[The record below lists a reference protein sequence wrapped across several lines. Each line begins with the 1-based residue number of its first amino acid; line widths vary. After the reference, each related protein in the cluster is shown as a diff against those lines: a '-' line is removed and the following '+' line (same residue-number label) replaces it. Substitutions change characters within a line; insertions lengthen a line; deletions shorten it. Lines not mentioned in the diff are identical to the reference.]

1 MNRKMT
7 NEQAWKSLL
16 NTPECLEAIGNDM
29 PLVVSAE
36 QMRFYREPRLMAK
49 IDHSR
54 NLPKV
59 FRERNLSILPIS
71 RGSYLISKF
80 ENYEKF
86 KSPQSNSV
94 NSFPLRENLETLSV
108 ENITSESIA
117 LNAAMASGIMA
128 DFLDDETIV
137 PTISGRMGSGSFSF
151 YVEEYAG
158 RRREIEVNNA
168 QIEIDAAF
176 EGKDFF
182 SIVEAKMDIPDEGDF
197 IIRQLYYP
205 YRVWSDRIRKVVR
218 PIFLTYSNGI
228 YALREYSFREVRNYN
243 SISLLRQSLYSIE
256 DTRITNEEIE
266 AILNATLISPEP
278 EEVPF
283 PQADVF
289 PRIINLCELLRGRDL
304 DKNTLSQEY
313 DFDRRQ
319 SNYYADAARYL
330 GLVDKSKDNLYHLS
344 RKGLGILKMP
354 YKKRQLAYCEC
365 IFSHSVF
372 NSLMHQ
378 VFDRGALPTNDEI
391 MRAMIDNNISLND
404 STRHRRASTVRS
416 WISWIVK
423 LAES

>member
-1 MNRKMT
+1 
-7 NEQAWKSLL
+7 
-16 NTPECLEAIGNDM
+16 M

-36 QMRFYREPRLMAK
+36 QMRSYREPRLMAK

-54 NLPKV
+54 NLPKI

-117 LNAAMASGIMA
+117 LNAAMASGIIA
-128 DFLDDETIV
+128 DFLGDETIV
-137 PTISGRMGSGSFSF
+137 STISGRMGSGSFSF
-151 YVEEYAG
+151 YVQEYAG

-176 EGKDFF
+176 EGRDFF
-182 SIVEAKMDIPDEGDF
+182 SIVEAKMGIPDEGDF

-228 YALREYSFREVRNYN
+228 YALREYSFREVRDYN
-243 SISLLRQSLYSIE
+243 SINLLRQSLYSIE

-266 AILNATLISPEP
+266 AILNATPISAEP
-278 EEVPF
+278 EGVPF

-289 PRIINLCELLRGRDL
+289 PRIINLCELLKSREL
-304 DKNTLSQEY
+304 DKDILSQEY
-313 DFDRRQ
+313 DFDKRQ

-330 GLVDKSKDNLYHLS
+330 GLVDKPKNNLYHLS
-344 RKGLGILKMP
+344 KKGLGILKLP

-372 NSLMHQ
+372 NALMRRT
-378 VFDRGALPTNDEI
+378 FDRGILPENTEI
-391 MRAMIDNNISLND
+391 MKVIGDSNRSL
-404 STRHRRASTVRS
+404 SEVTRRRRASTVRG
-416 WISWIVK
+416 WISWIIK